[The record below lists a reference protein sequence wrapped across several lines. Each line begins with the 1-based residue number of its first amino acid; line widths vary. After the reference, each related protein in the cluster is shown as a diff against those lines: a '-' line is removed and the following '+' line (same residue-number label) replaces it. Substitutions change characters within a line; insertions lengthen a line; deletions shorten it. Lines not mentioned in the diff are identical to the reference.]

1 MAVTTKMYSHFQEH
15 LMNGLFVA
23 LSSETAI
30 KCSLHTVTYVPDQDA
45 DDFWD
50 DCTNE
55 VVGAGYTHEGDT
67 VTTTTISLAGR
78 VMTFDCDNP
87 QWTTASFTARIAVFF
102 DSTEAADGDKPL
114 ICYVDFGEDKV
125 VEGGTFELQVN
136 ASGLFTATA
145 AA

>member
-1 MAVTTKMYSHFQEH
+1 MAVTTKVFSHFMEH
-15 LMNGLFVA
+15 MMNDKFVD
-23 LSSETAI
+23 LSGETAI
-30 KCSLHTVTYVPDQDA
+30 KCSLHTNAYTPNQDT

-55 VVGAGYTHEGDT
+55 IAGAGYTHEGDIM
-67 VTTTTISLAGR
+67 TTTTVSLAGR

-87 QWTTASFTARIAVFF
+87 QWTAATFTARIAVFY
-102 DSTEAADGDKPL
+102 DYSEAADGDKPL

-125 VEGGTFELQVN
+125 VEGGTFELLLN